1 MNARA
6 SGPERHGT
14 AEMSMAPGF
23 ASTWPFSACIGATVN
38 AVIAIGSGPPIG
50 DAASDLCSERL
61 RISCAR
67 LDSLLFLVKTEQLFH
82 LLDFSS
88 QGFKVFLRTGNLL
101 RSPCFLHEN
110 GSFRAALRVPGSGWT
125 TPQPWR
131 TIAMSSESRMSKVRR
146 SGRKRRH

>member
-23 ASTWPFSACIGATVN
+23 ASTWPFSACIGAAVN

-50 DAASDLCSERL
+50 DAASVLCSKRL

-88 QGFKVFLRTGNLL
+88 
-101 RSPCFLHEN
+101 
-110 GSFRAALRVPGSGWT
+110 
-125 TPQPWR
+125 
-131 TIAMSSESRMSKVRR
+131 
-146 SGRKRRH
+146 

>member
-6 SGPERHGT
+6 SRPERHGT

-50 DAASDLCSERL
+50 DAASVLCSERL

-88 QGFKVFLRTGNLL
+88 
-101 RSPCFLHEN
+101 
-110 GSFRAALRVPGSGWT
+110 
-125 TPQPWR
+125 
-131 TIAMSSESRMSKVRR
+131 
-146 SGRKRRH
+146 